1 MAPSTTQGGKK
12 ASKKTGDERFILE
25 VAEFPELYNPFLP
38 EYMDINKKSFA
49 WQTIATR
56 LQMDGELM

>member
-38 EYMDINKKSFA
+38 EYMDINKK
-49 WQTIATR
+49 ILR
-56 LQMDGELM
+56 LADDRYKAANGR